1 MIESEKKLCGI
12 AVGTLF
18 KWKRRIIML
27 SKVLEV
33 FKKRYRR
40 ETEYME
46 IEYSMLPGFKLK
58 NKNESVEDRI
68 KRLSDKNFISGFKL
82 SVGSY

>member
-12 AVGTLF
+12 AVGTLV
-18 KWKRRIIML
+18 KWERRIIML

-33 FKKRYRR
+33 FTKRYRR

-46 IEYSMLPGFKLK
+46 IEYSMLHSFKLK

>member
-12 AVGTLF
+12 AVGTLV
-18 KWKRRIIML
+18 KWERRIIML